1 MIDKIYV
8 NIKNETIHDSVPT
21 YWSKGA
27 AGFDV
32 RANIE
37 NPIVLKSLDRCLI
50 PTGISLEIPEGY
62 EAVVRPRSGRA
73 LKEGLTVLNTPG
85 TIDSDYR
92 GEIGVILINLSKEDI
107 TIAPNSRIAQVVF
120 SKYYKATFIPV
131 LMFNS
136 DKSLNNRGQK
146 GFGSSGN
153 D

>member
-1 MIDKIYV
+1 
-8 NIKNETIHDSVPT
+8 
-21 YWSKGA
+21 
-27 AGFDV
+27 
-32 RANIE
+32 
-37 NPIVLKSLDRCLI
+37 
-50 PTGISLEIPEGY
+50 
-62 EAVVRPRSGRA
+62 